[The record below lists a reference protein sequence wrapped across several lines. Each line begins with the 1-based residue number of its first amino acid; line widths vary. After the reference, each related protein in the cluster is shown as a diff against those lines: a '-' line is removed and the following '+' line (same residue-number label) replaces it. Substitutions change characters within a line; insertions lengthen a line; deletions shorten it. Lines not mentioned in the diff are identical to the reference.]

1 MIHRCRLGTGVKK
14 VILFSWLEGAEVRY
28 KSLTRG
34 QEEGNKELLV
44 TEGDTSSYFDH
55 QTNFNIG
62 NGHKRRM

>member
-34 QEEGNKELLV
+34 QEEGNKEIPVIERDV
-44 TEGDTSSYFDH
+44 T
-55 QTNFNIG
+55 
-62 NGHKRRM
+62 

>member
-1 MIHRCRLGTGVKK
+1 MFKFLSLCLWVKK

-44 TEGDTSSYFDH
+44 TEGDIS
-55 QTNFNIG
+55 
-62 NGHKRRM
+62 